1 MTWRHSGS
9 TVTYTYLIPMSFP
22 LILLFSDAPL
32 NLSMKPTSLWGR
44 PSPVPYE
51 QAAHKQLA
59 SRDLDFLVNKHNLK
73 CLDRLLQS
81 RCRHMSFPRTTSP
94 RSPARPTAFLAR
106 SLYSDQKSCIWPPA
120 DQLKSWQLIVGWSAG
135 QVQADAQAASW
146 SQCSIFTLSPT
157 LLPLLKK
164 LPPSFLTWQVEAAS
178 MAQELVLV
186 LVLYYLY
193 TVVRHMY
200 KC

>member
-1 MTWRHSGS
+1 
-9 TVTYTYLIPMSFP
+9 MSFP

-44 PSPVPYE
+44 PSPVPYK
-51 QAAHKQLA
+51 QAARKQLA

-106 SLYSDQKSCIWPPA
+106 SLSDQKSCIWPPA
-120 DQLKSWQLIVGWSAG
+120 DQLNSWQFIVGWS
-135 QVQADAQAASW
+135 DAQAASW

-186 LVLYYLY
+186 LVLYYLH

-200 KC
+200 KR

>member
-1 MTWRHSGS
+1 
-9 TVTYTYLIPMSFP
+9 MSFP

-51 QAAHKQLA
+51 QAAHQQLA

-73 CLDRLLQS
+73 CVASLRVDVATWAFPEQQVQDLLQ
-81 RCRHMSFPRTTSP
+81 
-94 RSPARPTAFLAR
+94 
-106 SLYSDQKSCIWPPA
+106 
-120 DQLKSWQLIVGWSAG
+120 DQLHFSRAVLVIRNHVFGHQLTSWQFIVGWS
-135 QVQADAQAASW
+135 DAQAASW

-186 LVLYYLY
+186 LVLYYLH
-193 TVVRHMY
+193 TVARHMY
-200 KC
+200 KR